1 MLSAWETH
9 ELLTLPERTG
19 ETYLTTVTGPTCMA
33 FDQLTRRALPTSI
46 QSGDHL
52 IWLDAGAYHLSWETR
67 FSHGLVEVLWHEG
80 KTVKTVRPA
89 ETFKD
94 WWGQWV

>member
-1 MLSAWETH
+1 
-9 ELLTLPERTG
+9 
-19 ETYLTTVTGPTCMA
+19 MA

-46 QSGDHL
+46 QPGDHL

-67 FSHGLVEVLWHEG
+67 FSHGLAEVLWHEG

-94 WWGQWV
+94 WWGQWE